1 MSGISPFDKMRLENG
16 EDIIPNLKGQVWVHI
31 LVEYDTY
38 GNSKILKS
46 WVQPAKDSSIK
57 AQAKKKKEKEQPITF
72 EREESSSNLF

>member
-1 MSGISPFDKMRLENG
+1 MSALSPFDELRLENG
-16 EDIIPNLKGQVWVHI
+16 ENVIPHINGQVWVHI

-57 AQAKKKKEKEQPITF
+57 TEKKKKSEKKTVVF
-72 EREESSSNLF
+72 EKEESSSTLF